1 MTFDEYVK
9 EFKVNNYIHFNEFY
23 ELTKKN
29 VYFTAYSILKDS
41 DLSNDIMQETYMTF
55 LEKIDDYKNG
65 KNVYA
70 YLSMIARNKSI
81 NLYNKDKKIISND
94 EIIENQKDDNS
105 NYKRF
110 NEILSYLDDILDR
123 EIITYHI
130 ILDYTFK
137 KISEIINLS
146 LGTTLWRYN
155 RALKILK
162 ERIGTNYEG

>member
-110 NEILSYLDDILDR
+110 NEILSY
-123 EIITYHI
+123 
-130 ILDYTFK
+130 
-137 KISEIINLS
+137 
-146 LGTTLWRYN
+146 
-155 RALKILK
+155 
-162 ERIGTNYEG
+162 